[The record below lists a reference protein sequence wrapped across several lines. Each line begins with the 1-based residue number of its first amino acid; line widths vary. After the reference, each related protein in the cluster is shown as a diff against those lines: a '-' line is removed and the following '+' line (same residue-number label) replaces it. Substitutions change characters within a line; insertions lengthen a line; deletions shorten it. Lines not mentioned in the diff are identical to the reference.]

1 MTSSLNQIDGIE
13 PNLAGS
19 MPWWLG
25 LKIVQM
31 MELTPRG
38 AEGWGP
44 ETLYLLITN
53 ERTNLMMV
61 G

>member
-1 MTSSLNQIDGIE
+1 MTSSLNLNDGIE
-13 PNLAGS
+13 PNLAES
-19 MPWWLG
+19 IPRWLEF
-25 LKIVQM
+25 KIVQM

>member
-1 MTSSLNQIDGIE
+1 MELNQI
-13 PNLAGS
+13 
-19 MPWWLG
+19 WLKAYLG
-25 LKIVQM
+25 GWKM

>member
-1 MTSSLNQIDGIE
+1 MTSSLNLIDGIE
-13 PNLAGS
+13 PNLAES
-19 MPWWLG
+19 IPRWLEF
-25 LKIVQM
+25 KIVQM
-31 MELTPRG
+31 MELIPRG

>member
-1 MTSSLNQIDGIE
+1 MTSSLNPNDGIE
-13 PNLAGS
+13 PNLAES
-19 MPWWLG
+19 IPRWLEF
-25 LKIVQM
+25 KIVQM